1 VLRRGP
7 LQRYGNDAE
16 TAWSA
21 VFVHVDTVLLLH
33 RVYYTLVVIEHG
45 TRRAARAS
53 LALLE
58 VETSIYSSDVYTLPM
73 GRHTVLVTYK
83 LADYAQE

>member
-1 VLRRGP
+1 
-7 LQRYGNDAE
+7 
-16 TAWSA
+16 
-21 VFVHVDTVLLLH
+21 VDTVLLH

-45 TRRAARAS
+45 TRRTARAS

-73 GRHTVLVTYK
+73 GGHSCSSHRNFQIMHQK
-83 LADYAQE
+83 